1 MAYLLISLANKTL
14 FGQMSKYSSIYNI
27 WGEIRPITFG
37 NTAWPLDGTCIN
49 NDGLICHCWVPF
61 ADVTSICQSCFSFAN
76 VDPYLPILYLIC
88 RCYVLFA
95 KESPHLPIQNLICQF
110 QLSQLPI
117 QLPDLPKALK
127 KIFLTPPNGYHT
139 QKIASARLYSI
150 NIDSL
155 FFLFFF
161 YKSSSHPM

>member
-61 ADVTSICQSCFSFAN
+61 ADVTSYLPKLFLIRQCWPLFAN
-76 VDPYLPILYLIC
+76 IV
-88 RCYVLFA
+88 
-95 KESPHLPIQNLICQF
+95 PHLPMLCLICQRVSSF
-110 QLSQLPI
+110 SDTK
-117 QLPDLPKALK
+117 PDLPISIISIANTTSRFAKSTLKNIFNTPKWLPYSKNSICKAL
-127 KIFLTPPNGYHT
+127 
-139 QKIASARLYSI
+139 
-150 NIDSL
+150 
-155 FFLFFF
+155 
-161 YKSSSHPM
+161 